1 MAEAKDATNHHV
13 VELEDMA
20 HWKPAVMDQKV
31 PVILD
36 CYADW
41 CAPCRKLTPLL
52 EDAVNQLEG
61 KVKLVKMNVDSF
73 PQLTTGLNVK
83 SLPSVFLIF

>member
-20 HWKPAVMDQKV
+20 KWKSEVMDQKV

-52 EDAVNQLEG
+52 EDAAN
-61 KVKLVKMNVDSF
+61 
-73 PQLTTGLNVK
+73 
-83 SLPSVFLIF
+83 